1 MNRPTDL
8 ETNAYE
14 DFEQSLGDSCHSM
27 VDTHRLAGLLQPYI
41 DGTIADNDREWVDTM
56 AASDSGVA
64 ELLLEQTEVRSAL
77 QELAPVRAPQAL
89 HARVLLELD
98 AIDHEQAVTPAEPRQ
113 PRWRQRL
120 RALFRG
126 AAIMVPAGAT
136 AVALFFV
143 VRTGFAP
150 PANEAPVSSAL
161 SADIGSGQ
169 LPIQLGNGS
178 ADQPGLEP
186 VALSANQPSNSAKVV
201 YSINGKLVID
211 SQQRARTPTPTGT
224 RIKYR
229 EREFF
234 VEATAGGSV
243 IRFRKNGVDH
253 ALSYDPSRSPRGDL
267 HDGLLLEVGHMLASD
282 ASASS
287 APR

>member
-8 ETNAYE
+8 ETSSYE
-14 DFEQSLGDSCHSM
+14 DLEQSLGDSCHSM
-27 VDTHRLAGLLQPYI
+27 IDTHRLAGLLQPYI

-64 ELLLEQTEVRSAL
+64 ELLVEQTEVRSAL
-77 QELAPVRAPQAL
+77 QALAPTRAPQAL

-98 AIDHEQAVTPAEPRQ
+98 AIDHEQAVATPEPRQ
-113 PRWRQRL
+113 SPWRQRL
-120 RALFRG
+120 RALVRG

-150 PANEAPVSSAL
+150 PVSDVPVNSAL

-201 YSINGKLVID
+201 YSINGQLVID
-211 SQQRARTPTPTGT
+211 AQQRAHTPAPTGT
-224 RIKYR
+224 RIQYR
-229 EREFF
+229 GREFY

-253 ALSYDPSRSPRGDL
+253 ALSYDPGHSPRGDL
-267 HDGLLLEVGHMLASD
+267 HDGLLLEVGHMLISD
-282 ASASS
+282 TSASP
-287 APR
+287 AHR